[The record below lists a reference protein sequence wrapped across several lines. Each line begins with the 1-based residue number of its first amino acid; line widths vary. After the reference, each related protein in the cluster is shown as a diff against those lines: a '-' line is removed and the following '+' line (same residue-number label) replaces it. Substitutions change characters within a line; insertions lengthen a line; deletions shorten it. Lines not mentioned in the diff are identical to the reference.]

1 MTRFLFT
8 LLSTM
13 LISEEELRFSPVYKQ
28 GYDTSCGIAVTA
40 TLLNTYWN
48 TPVTEADL
56 YQEMILDKA
65 GTEAAHYTVS
75 LLGISGAL
83 GKYAVQS
90 RAYSMDWETL
100 EDSLKKDY
108 APIVVHYEKPDPHF
122 AVLLHIENDFAF
134 AADPARGF
142 GLVHKNAFMEN
153 YSGSAML
160 TASRS
165 AVKDN
170 AAVEAAVSSG
180 KARLDKLETLS
191 RIRRR

>member
-75 LLGISGAL
+75 LLGISDAL
-83 GKYAVQS
+83 RKYAVQS